1 MKQQICSRCGE
12 RPAVLFIQKME
23 DGEVKPEGLCIKCA
37 RELNIGNSIITLGI
51 VVDNTEH
58 LNNFLARLKKVDNI
72 ISVERASM

>member
-1 MKQQICSRCGE
+1 MKACYEIKINISNIEAR
-12 RPAVLFIQKME
+12 VLK
-23 DGEVKPEGLCIKCA
+23 
-37 RELNIGNSIITLGI
+37 NGNSIITLGI